1 MPEPKITASRMFYN
15 ANKFRNAYQIA
26 IQPLCEETGLPQT
39 AVDILLFLANN
50 PGCDTARDICR
61 CRGLKPGLVSFHVD
75 RLVGEGFLE
84 RRDIP
89 GDRRKTGL
97 VCTARAQ
104 GIIEEGRRLQKAFA
118 ARLLEGLNQ
127 EDLDHFARCLAA
139 FDRNIESIRKSGL
152 QSRP

>member
-50 PGCDTARDICR
+50 PGCDTARDICQ

-75 RLVGEGFLE
+75 RLVSEGFLE

-104 GIIEEGRRLQKAFA
+104 DIIEEGRRLQKAFA

>member
-1 MPEPKITASRMFYN
+1 MLESQITATRMFYN
-15 ANKFRNAYQIA
+15 ANKFRDAYQIA
-26 IQPLCEETGLPQT
+26 LQPLCEETGLPQT

-50 PGCDTARDICR
+50 PDYDTARDICR

-84 RRDIP
+84 RRDFP

-97 VCTARAQ
+97 VCTAQAQ

-118 ARLLEGLNQ
+118 ARLMEGLSQ
-127 EDLDHFARCLAA
+127 EDLDHFARCLSA

-152 QSRP
+152 QSRQ